1 MNSHMNEHE
10 KELFYPLADH
20 LPSSHDMTEVAPGV
34 YWVRMA
40 LPFALDHINLWV
52 LRDSYEGREGWAI
65 VDCGLDQ
72 PSSREHWQHLFDNAF
87 QGLPVLRVIVTH
99 LHPDH
104 LGLAHWLCDY
114 WKVPLWISAT
124 DFHTAHTLIH
134 PSNPHHS
141 EQAVSFLQSHGI
153 TQSAVL
159 EAVTHSNFQFSHMVP
174 ALPRQYVRLYDGLS
188 LNIGGQA
195 WRCIS
200 GYGHAPEHIALY
212 CESKNVL
219 ITGDMVLPR
228 ISTNISVYDS
238 EPLSNP
244 LQLFLDSLKKFAHL
258 PTDCLCLPSHG
269 KAFLGLHT
277 RVKQLSQ
284 HHADRLDELRA
295 ACSHSPMSALEA
307 MAVLF
312 KRELDGHQTIFALG
326 ESLAHLHLL
335 WYQNEFERIEG
346 TLILFKPTEVKPRH

>member
-1 MNSHMNEHE
+1 
-10 KELFYPLADH
+10 
-20 LPSSHDMTEVAPGV
+20 
-34 YWVRMA
+34 
-40 LPFALDHINLWV
+40 
-52 LRDSYEGREGWAI
+52 
-65 VDCGLDQ
+65 
-72 PSSREHWQHLFDNAF
+72 
-87 QGLPVLRVIVTH
+87 
-99 LHPDH
+99 
-104 LGLAHWLCDY
+104 
-114 WKVPLWISAT
+114 
-124 DFHTAHTLIH
+124 
-134 PSNPHHS
+134 
-141 EQAVSFLQSHGI
+141 
-153 TQSAVL
+153 
-159 EAVTHSNFQFSHMVP
+159 MVP
-174 ALPRQYVRLYDGLS
+174 ALPKQYVRLYDGLS

-258 PTDCLCLPSHG
+258 PTDCLCMPSHG
-269 KAFLGLHT
+269 KPFVGVHT

-295 ACSHSPMSALEA
+295 ACSHSPMSALQA

-335 WYQNEFERIEG
+335 WYQNEFERIDG
-346 TLILFKPTEVKPRH
+346 PLIRFKPTEVKPRH